1 LTKLGKCGIYSFV
14 NIADFSMDE
23 STETEFLSLTNDEGP
38 VYIRPDLIVGVSE
51 LYVSGSNNRTRIYLS
66 TGSSV
71 LVRQRGEAIMIV
83 INAKIVEV

>member
-23 STETEFLSLTNDEGP
+23 STETEFLSLTSHDGP
-38 VYIRPDLIVGVSE
+38 VYIRPDLIVAVSAS
-51 LYVSGSNNRTRIYLS
+51 YVADSNNRTRIDLS

-71 LVRQRGEAIMIV
+71 LVKQRGESIMRV

>member
-23 STETEFLSLTNDEGP
+23 STETEFLSLTSDGGP
-38 VYIRPDLIVGVSE
+38 VYIRPDLIVGVSG
-51 LYVSGSNNRTRIYLS
+51 LYVAGSNNRTRIDLS

-71 LVRQRGEAIMIV
+71 LVKQAGAIIMRA